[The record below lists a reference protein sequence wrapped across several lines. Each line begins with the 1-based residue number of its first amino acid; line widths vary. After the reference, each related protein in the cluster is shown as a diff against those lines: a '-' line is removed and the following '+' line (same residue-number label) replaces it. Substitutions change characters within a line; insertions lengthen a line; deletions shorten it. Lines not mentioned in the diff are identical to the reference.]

1 MWKDPISTSVF
12 YTFIA
17 SLRKSI
23 HEEVKKATPTHR
35 FIKSLRDTRKLV
47 RCYTQNI
54 DGLEAREGLNTDM
67 ANGKGNRA
75 RFTKRSLEGQRLP
88 ARIQA
93 GADLDGGC
101 EVVQLHGDLKVLRCT
116 LCQQTSDWEDR
127 HSTRLLAG
135 QAPICQL
142 CVATNQNRQ
151 DRGKRGTKIGTLR
164 PNIVLYGEEH
174 PCADAVG
181 EMTASDLTMKPDVL
195 LILGTSLH
203 VHGLKTMVREF
214 AKAVHAKAGGKGRV
228 IFINLTRPSE
238 SVWKDVLD
246 YWVSMDCD
254 AWANS
259 MRKHRPD
266 IFQTQPLLK
275 VQVKKAKA
283 IGNGTVA
290 AKPSDDK
297 ENQLHASL
305 STLQK
310 SIQPRVLITP
320 KKQKPLEDKGGSV
333 GKAFRFLVPS
343 SPPKK
348 KQIPGHSSQLLH
360 QLAEA
365 AKAQGPVEQR
375 DNTKED
381 SQLPTPPST
390 GDRGSKRSLAEAY
403 QELCDTP
410 SKKKQRHGVKI
421 WQD

>member
-1 MWKDPISTSVF
+1 M
-12 YTFIA
+12 
-17 SLRKSI
+17 
-23 HEEVKKATPTHR
+23 
-35 FIKSLRDTRKLV
+35 
-47 RCYTQNI
+47 
-54 DGLEAREGLNTDM
+54 
-67 ANGKGNRA
+67 
-75 RFTKRSLEGQRLP
+75 
-88 ARIQA
+88 QA

-101 EVVQLHGDLKVLRCT
+101 EVVQLHGDLRVLRCT

-214 AKAVHAKAGGKGRV
+214 AKAVHAKAGGRGRV

-254 AWANS
+254 AWVDS
-259 MRKHRPD
+259 MRRHRPD

-275 VQVKKAKA
+275 VQTKKANDKPMPKA
-283 IGNGTVA
+283 IGNGISA
-290 AKPSDDK
+290 AKQSDDK
-297 ENQLHASL
+297 ENQLNASV

-310 SIQPRVLITP
+310 TIQPRVLLTP
-320 KKQKPLEDKGGSV
+320 KKQKPLGDKAGSV
-333 GKAFRFLVPS
+333 NKAFRYLVPS

-348 KQIPGHSSQLLH
+348 RQIPGHSSQLLR

-365 AKAQGPVEQR
+365 ATAKSPVEQR
-375 DNTKED
+375 GSERED
-381 SQLPTPPST
+381 RQLPTPPST
-390 GDRGSKRSLAEAY
+390 GNRGSKRSLAEAY

-410 SKKKQRHGVKI
+410 SKKKQRLGVNI